1 MLVVSNTSPIMN
13 LAIVDKL
20 HLLQKQFGEVVIP
33 IAVIEELKLDTDYS
47 GTDKIRTAL
56 SEGWIRQESVK
67 NAQVVQALKREL
79 DNGEAEAIALAL
91 QLQTKQILIDER
103 EGRSI
108 AKSMGLNPVGVLG
121 ILIRAKE
128 EGEIKSLREV
138 LEKLQREA
146 GFYLTDTL
154 MKEILSDV
162 GEK

>member
-13 LAIVDKL
+13 LAIVDQL
-20 HLLQKQFGEVVIP
+20 YLLQKQFGEVVVP
-33 IAVIEELKLDTDYS
+33 MAVIEELKLDTDYS
-47 GTDKIRTAL
+47 GTDRIRTAI
-56 SEGWIRQESVK
+56 SEGWLRQETVK
-67 NAQVVQALKREL
+67 NTQVIQALKREL

-91 QLQTKQILIDER
+91 QLKTTQILIDER

-121 ILIRAKE
+121 ILIRAKD
-128 EGEIKSLREV
+128 EGEVKSLKEV

-146 GFYLTDTL
+146 GFYLTDKL

-162 GEK
+162 GEN

>member
-1 MLVVSNTSPIMN
+1 MN

>member
-20 HLLQKQFGEVVIP
+20 DLLQKQFGEVIVP

-47 GTDKIRTAL
+47 GTDKIRTAI
-56 SEGWIRQESVK
+56 SEGWIRQEIVK
-67 NAQVVQALKREL
+67 NSQVVQALKREL

-91 QLQTKQILIDER
+91 QLKITQILIDER

-146 GFYLTDTL
+146 GFYLTDKL

-162 GEK
+162 GER